1 MYSSTTIIYKNML
14 LWLLFFFCINN
25 YISNLLLN
33 LNFIIEKVLRFEILL
48 IIIICIEEEEVIFN
62 NNNKGLKNLI

>member
-1 MYSSTTIIYKNML
+1 ML
-14 LWLLFFFCINN
+14 LWLLFFCINN

-48 IIIICIEEEEVIFN
+48 IIIIIICIEEEEEEEEVIFN